1 MERTALLLVAPPQQL
16 PPAAKHVVRRLEGPR
31 PVHRGA
37 ESVKPLVGSGQIRRH
52 RPGRELKQIP
62 AVHVHEEHGFQQ
74 IFPRQK
80 PLRGGIRTDYL
91 MWHTRSNGRG

>member
-1 MERTALLLVAPPQQL
+1 
-16 PPAAKHVVRRLEGPR
+16 
-31 PVHRGA
+31 
-37 ESVKPLVGSGQIRRH
+37 
-52 RPGRELKQIP
+52 
-62 AVHVHEEHGFQQ
+62 VHVHEEHGFQQ